1 MNYIKSTQNYSIYFF
16 IFTLNFAQM
25 NLFNLG
31 IDFLATKISISLFF
45 IVSLL
50 NYKSSYSLKYFSVY
64 LKPILL
70 YIILLTIISYLNS
83 SYTSN
88 NFIDFQLFTNI
99 LIFLILLNYSRTN
112 NKLLLK
118 GLFVFSM
125 STVILSILYFLGV
138 DVSEQLEGRYTVFGI
153 NANILALNSCIS
165 LFILL
170 SVIFEN
176 GLQITKKRFFLFLL
190 FPFLL
195 ILILKTGSR
204 VAFISLILGIL
215 IFLIFIRSLGNKK
228 KIYFILF
235 SSLLFISFW
244 QLFLKNSLLIE
255 RLFETVDTGDLSSRD
270 MVWLNLFDTISNN
283 FIFGIGKTGYVLK
296 FGLGSPHNVII
307 EVLCYTG
314 IIGLLIFLFF
324 FFRIVQ
330 NAIKR
335 IKYEDNLLPLVL
347 SIPIVGMILS
357 GQIFDQKIVWV
368 VFAYIASSLKI
379 KINSKNKFAKE

>member
-118 GLFVFSM
+118 GLFVFLHLLKAVKKSTSM
-125 STVILSILYFLGV
+125 H
-138 DVSEQLEGRYTVFGI
+138 
-153 NANILALNSCIS
+153 
-165 LFILL
+165 
-170 SVIFEN
+170 
-176 GLQITKKRFFLFLL
+176 KKVVL
-190 FPFLL
+190 
-195 ILILKTGSR
+195 
-204 VAFISLILGIL
+204 
-215 IFLIFIRSLGNKK
+215 
-228 KIYFILF
+228 
-235 SSLLFISFW
+235 SLLYD
-244 QLFLKNSLLIE
+244 IE
-255 RLFETVDTGDLSSRD
+255 
-270 MVWLNLFDTISNN
+270 
-283 FIFGIGKTGYVLK
+283 
-296 FGLGSPHNVII
+296 
-307 EVLCYTG
+307 
-314 IIGLLIFLFF
+314 
-324 FFRIVQ
+324 
-330 NAIKR
+330 A
-335 IKYEDNLLPLVL
+335 
-347 SIPIVGMILS
+347 
-357 GQIFDQKIVWV
+357 
-368 VFAYIASSLKI
+368 
-379 KINSKNKFAKE
+379 